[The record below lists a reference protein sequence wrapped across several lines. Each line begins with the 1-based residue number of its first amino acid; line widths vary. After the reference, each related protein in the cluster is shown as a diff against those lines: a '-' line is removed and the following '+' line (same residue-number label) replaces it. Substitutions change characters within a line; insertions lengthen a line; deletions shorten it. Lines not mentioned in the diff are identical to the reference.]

1 MPSDEYGDGN
11 VVVMP
16 VESVKMSVS
25 AKANKKARRNLL
37 NHAMARSM
45 MKGNFDSS
53 IELMSTKSKSKL
65 DNARLSS
72 QLSLKPQ
79 TLDQI

>member
-53 IELMSTKSKSKL
+53 IELMSTKSKL
-65 DNARLSS
+65 DNTRLSS